1 MSAKKSLAEKVLDY
15 WFSIEFLSQDK
26 YPSSFEV
33 QNRVEK
39 IKKDY
44 ERGESKYKSTE
55 TFIPLTPQNIKS
67 GIYQIVRNEA
77 IACGM
82 RKWGNLTFYIGKVK
96 REKCIESISRVLP
109 FEAVEEDRPEK
120 NTDSIAMVSL
130 QLSPEGKYIEKS
142 LSLSTVIWALNAIKN
157 EKGNLSEVISSSR
170 YHMTIAELEE
180 KHFDENKIQKLMEK
194 DDNQESVKEIP
205 GNNGEELLQTFA
217 VESITWNEIKSLY
230 NDVFSN
236 YIKDNIELTDGEDD
250 VQEVYGLSFQM
261 FADEKTKEFKE
272 DDNYL
277 GLNHDYFS
285 DDIQMVLNK
294 LKSGSLKSDGFMGQD
309 LIKYIEIY
317 GEKEDAKNRIDLV
330 RPKDK
335 GEFLR
340 ELVDILCINNAPLG
354 KWPSRFM
361 PALMQQVA
369 INFAI
374 NKGTTP
380 IFEENGKVFSV
391 NGPPGTGKTTL
402 LKEIVVSN
410 IVERTIL
417 LAKYD
422 NPDDAFV
429 THKFMNGTKE
439 DHAYSSYT
447 RRWYSLAD
455 DEINNYS
462 MLVTSC
468 NNAAVE
474 NISKELPQTM
484 IKDLM
489 PLNDDP
495 EELKEILS
503 DVASLFNLECAKDE
517 EVTRN
522 GFAFKDIYFSRYA
535 AQLFEREDVWGLI
548 AAPLGKKSNIKSF
561 YYNALSPIL
570 YDFYVTGSSAK
581 ERTKRYHESRKQFLI
596 QVDIVKQ
603 LKEKL
608 NRLNVLQQQM
618 HKKWTDYQKIFNQNN
633 QIIDVK
639 NISIQGL
646 TAQVQDLVTSIYEK
660 EKVIEELSLKISSK
674 NIRKQEINDEISELD
689 QVAKQLLEKKVEVCD
704 RVNWFTKIFKRK
716 KYDAV
721 MEMAEE
727 YENDAQKKKRQKTDL
742 ENEMKALVQEMH
754 LLQNDISKVQE
765 KQKELE
771 SEKEKKCLLI
781 GGIKQEIVLL
791 RTQIEKNLE
800 MFKETKQIYHEAYK
814 KNKETGV
821 LDSVDPLDDQ
831 YVEDILSCDVK
842 LSTKAQVANPW
853 LSQRYNR
860 EREKLFAY
868 AMTMNKNFVLSS
880 NHCRDNFITLSH
892 YWGIRPGDDK
902 HKITFSYKDVEAM
915 VPALYQTLFLLVP
928 VISSTF
934 ASVGRLF
941 KDAKQAGILGI
952 LVVDEAGQA
961 QPQMA
966 VGALYRSRRAIIV
979 GDPKQ
984 VEPVVTNDLNLLKKV
999 YSDEDLGR
1007 YKEKNIS
1014 VQIFADRMNSI
1025 GTYLDNGSD
1034 YPEWVGSPLL
1044 VHRRCISPMYDISN
1058 RISYNGIMKQQTNP
1072 PKRELEEKFILDKSC
1087 WINIEGKEQGNKNH
1101 FVKEQGEKVC
1111 DLLEKAFSKN
1121 PEPNIY
1127 IISPF
1132 TTVVDGIKKY
1142 INTYCKKYP
1151 MTNIDSDYL
1160 TGYEQKRIGT
1170 VHTFQGK
1177 EADEVIFLLGCDCSD
1192 DCKGAITWV
1201 NENIVNVAATRAK
1214 YRLYV
1219 IGDMKAWSK
1228 SACVSIAKDLLDNY
1242 K

>member
-1 MSAKKSLAEKVLDY
+1 MSANKSLAEKVLDY

-26 YPSSFEV
+26 YPNSFEV
-33 QNRVEK
+33 QNRVKK
-39 IKKDY
+39 IKNDY
-44 ERGESKYKSTE
+44 ARGELKYKSIE
-55 TFIPLTPQNIKS
+55 TFIPLTPQYIKT
-67 GIYQIVRNEA
+67 GIYQIVKNEA
-77 IACGM
+77 IACEM
-82 RKWGNLTFYIGKVK
+82 KRWGNITFYIGKVK

-109 FEAVEEDRPEK
+109 FEAVEEGRPEK
-120 NTDSIAMVSL
+120 NPDRIAIVSL

-142 LSLSTVIWALNAIKN
+142 LSLSTVIWALDTIKN

-170 YHMTIAELEE
+170 YHMAIKELEE
-180 KHFDENKIQKLMEK
+180 KHFDENKIQKLTEE
-194 DDNQESVKEIP
+194 DDNQESERETS
-205 GNNGEELLQTFA
+205 GSNGEEQLQRFA

-230 NDVFSN
+230 DDVFSN
-236 YIKDNIELTDGEDD
+236 YIKDNIELTEGEDD
-250 VQEVYGLSFQM
+250 VQEIYGLSFQM

-277 GLNHDYFS
+277 GLSHDYFS

-294 LKSGSLKSDGFMGQD
+294 MRSGSLKSDGFMGKD
-309 LIKYIEIY
+309 LLKYIEIY
-317 GEKEDAKNRIDLV
+317 GEKENLENRIDLV

-335 GEFLR
+335 GEFFR
-340 ELVDILCINNAPLG
+340 ELLDILCINNAPIG

-374 NKGTTP
+374 NKGTSP
-380 IFEENGKVFSV
+380 IFAKSGKVFSV

-402 LKEIVVSN
+402 LKEIVVNN
-410 IVERTIL
+410 IIERTIL

-429 THKFMNGTKE
+429 AHKFVNGTKE

-447 RRWYSLAD
+447 RRWYSLSD
-455 DEINNYS
+455 DEINDYS
-462 MLVTSC
+462 TLVTSC

-484 IKDLM
+484 IKDLK
-489 PLNDDP
+489 PLDDDS
-495 EELKEILS
+495 EELKEMLS
-503 DVASLFNLECAKDE
+503 DVASLFNMEGAKDE
-517 EVTRN
+517 EVIRD
-522 GFAFKDIYFSRYA
+522 GVAFKDIYFSRYA
-535 AQLFEREDVWGLI
+535 AQLFKREDVWGLV
-548 AAPLGKKSNIKSF
+548 AAPLGKKSNIKNF

-581 ERTKRYHESRKQFLI
+581 ERNKRYHESRNQFLI
-596 QVDIVKQ
+596 QVDVVKQ
-603 LKEKL
+603 LQEKL
-608 NRLNVLQQQM
+608 NKLNVLQQQM
-618 HKKWTDYQKIFNQNN
+618 QKKCIVYQKTYNQNN
-633 QIIDVK
+633 QIIVVK
-639 NISIQGL
+639 NKTIQGL
-646 TAQVQDLVTSIYEK
+646 TDEIQNLDTFIYEK
-660 EKVIEELSLKISSK
+660 EKTIEELARKISSH
-674 NIRKQEINDEISELD
+674 NIKQQEINDEISQLD
-689 QVAKQLLEKKVEVCD
+689 HLVKHLMEKKVEVCD
-704 RVNWFTKIFKRK
+704 RANWLTKIFKRK
-716 KYDAV
+716 KYNAV

-727 YENDAQKKKRQKTDL
+727 YENDVQKNKNQKTDFEKEVKDL
-742 ENEMKALVQEMH
+742 EQEIH
-754 LLQNDISKVQE
+754 LLQSDLSKVQE
-765 KQKELE
+765 EQKELN
-771 SEKEKKCLLI
+771 SEKEKKSILI
-781 GGIKQEIVLL
+781 GNFKQEIELL
-791 RTQIEKNLE
+791 KTQIEKALE
-800 MFKETKQIYHEAYK
+800 RFEETKQIYHEAEK
-814 KNKETGV
+814 KNKEEGI

-831 YVEDILSCDVK
+831 YVEDILSGDVE
-842 LSTKAQVANPW
+842 LSTKVQVANPW
-853 LSQRYNR
+853 VSQRYNR

-868 AMTMNKNFVLSS
+868 AMTMNKNFILSS

-902 HKITFSYKDVEAM
+902 HKIVFSNKDVEAM

-934 ASVGRLF
+934 ASVGSLF
-941 KDAKQAGILGI
+941 KDVKQAGTIGM

-984 VEPVVTNDLNLLKKV
+984 VEPVVTDDLNLLKKV
-999 YSDEDLGR
+999 YSDEELGR

-1014 VQIFADRMNSI
+1014 VQIFADRMNTI

-1087 WINIEGKEQGNKNH
+1087 WINVEGREQGNKNH

-1121 PEPNIY
+1121 PEPEIY

-1132 TTVVDGIKKY
+1132 TTVVEGIKKY
-1142 INTYCKKYP
+1142 IYMYCKKYP
-1151 MTNIDSDYL
+1151 TTKIDIDYL
-1160 TGYEQKRIGT
+1160 SGYEQKRIGT

-1192 DCKGAITWV
+1192 ASKGAITWV
-1201 NENIVNVAATRAK
+1201 NENIVNVATTRAK